1 MLIQTQADALAA
13 LQQAQTDL
21 QNTQSQLQV
30 AYTNSQGFFA
40 KLSGTAISDATNS
53 DAQGL
58 ISDLEDLLTTILNS
72 LGGNDS
78 DPLLQPQVDA
88 MKSLQ
93 SQIINARS
101 IVNQVISNVDWTFG
115 DYVSDLGTT
124 AVNTAS
130 QVVGAISKGL
140 GINWTYVKIGGGV
153 LGVVLVYALYRR
165 VRG

>member
-13 LQQAQTDL
+13 LGQAQTDL

-40 KLSGTAISDATNS
+40 NLSGTAISSTTNS

-78 DPLLQPQVDA
+78 DPLLQPQIDA

-93 SQIINARS
+93 TQIINARS

-115 DYVSDLGTT
+115 DYLGDLGTT

-130 QVVGAISKGL
+130 QAVGAISKGL
-140 GINWTYVKIGGGV
+140 GINWTYVKWGLAIGGVILFIG
-153 LGVVLVYALYRR
+153 LYQR